1 MTDYRYSQLRP
12 LSHNVTSKP
21 KEIAQDKTVHLKTGG
36 TGGTGGTFSMN
47 QGEDLISINPIEI
60 TNHCSRQ
67 AGCAPVTGTANSPA
81 LYSVV

>member
-36 TGGTGGTFSMN
+36 NRGNLHYEPGGGFN
-47 QGEDLISINPIEI
+47 
-60 TNHCSRQ
+60 
-67 AGCAPVTGTANSPA
+67 
-81 LYSVV
+81 LY